1 MEAKIKYL
9 EMIQNVINRMAKNSF
24 LLKGW
29 SLTLL
34 TGIITLLNN
43 KIYVSNS
50 IIILFLLLDSYYL
63 MNERQYRKLYEKARM
78 LNNKE
83 INFDMSIKFFDKKE
97 YLKSIFSYTEI
108 CFYIILIITKKYN
121 EFFVKNLNI

>member
-29 SLTLL
+29 SITLL

-43 KIYVSNS
+43 KI
-50 IIILFLLLDSYYL
+50 
-63 MNERQYRKLYEKARM
+63 
-78 LNNKE
+78 
-83 INFDMSIKFFDKKE
+83 
-97 YLKSIFSYTEI
+97 
-108 CFYIILIITKKYN
+108 
-121 EFFVKNLNI
+121 

>member
-9 EMIQNVINRMAKNSF
+9 EIIQNVINRMAKNSF

-50 IIILFLLLDSYYL
+50 IIILFLLLNSYYL

-108 CFYIILIITKKYN
+108 CFYIILIIIN
-121 EFFVKNLNI
+121 NILLT

>member
-29 SLTLL
+29 SITLL

-108 CFYIILIITKKYN
+108 CFYIILIIIN
-121 EFFVKNLNI
+121 NILLT

>member
-9 EMIQNVINRMAKNSF
+9 EMIQNVINRMAKKSF

-108 CFYIILIITKKYN
+108 CFYIILIIIN
-121 EFFVKNLNI
+121 NILLT

>member
-108 CFYIILIITKKYN
+108 CFYIILIIIN
-121 EFFVKNLNI
+121 N

>member
-29 SLTLL
+29 SITLL

-63 MNERQYRKLYEKARM
+63 MNERQYRKLYEKSRM

-108 CFYIILIITKKYN
+108 YFYIILIIIN
-121 EFFVKNLNI
+121 NILLT

>member
-50 IIILFLLLDSYYL
+50 LIILFLLLDSYYL

-108 CFYIILIITKKYN
+108 CFYIILIIIN
-121 EFFVKNLNI
+121 NILLT

>member
-29 SLTLL
+29 SITLL

-63 MNERQYRKLYEKARM
+63 MNERQYRKLYEKVRM

-108 CFYIILIITKKYN
+108 CFYIILIIIN
-121 EFFVKNLNI
+121 NILLT

>member
-29 SLTLL
+29 SITLL
-34 TGIITLLNN
+34 TGITTLLNN
-43 KIYVSNS
+43 KIYIGNS
-50 IIILFLLLDSYYL
+50 IIVLFLLLDSYYL
-63 MNERQYRKLYEKARM
+63 MNERQYRKLYEKIRM
-78 LNNKE
+78 LDNEKVDFN
-83 INFDMSIKFFDKKE
+83 MSIKNFDKKE

-108 CFYIILIITKKYN
+108 CFYFMLIIINNVLLK
-121 EFFVKNLNI
+121 